1 MYLELIG
8 LYVYSYLAGSIPT
21 PYIIA
26 KVVKGIDLRQYGS
39 GNVGG
44 SNVIQQL
51 GKGWVAPLALV
62 EFLLKGLSPVVLG
75 FILLDQMPG
84 LHRASPL
91 FLIAPLLALAGNNW
105 SVFLRFQGGRGLM
118 VVCGMLIALVP
129 LLFVIGIAIYL
140 IGWRI
145 SRSSA
150 VWALTAVG
158 LLPIVAFVTGG
169 YLVVDWSALLA
180 GLSGETLTPVPLGD
194 VAGISWFC
202 LAILVIVILKRA
214 LSNSMAFPMEMS
226 RRKVLFNRVFRDR
239 DFDDRTAWLS
249 RGPE

>member
-75 FILLDQMPG
+75 FIL
-84 LHRASPL
+84 RASPL

-129 LLFVIGIAIYL
+129 LLFVIGIAVYL

-158 LLPIVAFVTGG
+158 LLPIIAFVTGG
-169 YLVVDWSALLA
+169 YLVVDWLGLLA
-180 GLSGETLTPVPLGD
+180 GLSGETLTPVPLGE
-194 VAGISWFC
+194 VVGISWFC
-202 LAILVIVILKRA
+202 LVILVIVILKRT

-226 RRKVLFNRVFRDR
+226 KRKVLFNRVFRDR